1 MQSDEST
8 PKAFFL
14 LNLWEPR
21 EWRFS
26 GVPKKNFFILYF
38 KGSLS
43 WPCFFL
49 TIGVCASS
57 VQDFGTN
64 TPFFVAKN
72 ATEYVIFYLR

>member
-1 MQSDEST
+1 
-8 PKAFFL
+8 
-14 LNLWEPR
+14 
-21 EWRFS
+21 
-26 GVPKKNFFILYF
+26 
-38 KGSLS
+38 
-43 WPCFFL
+43 L